1 MDIDHKALNKAKKM
15 NTTVVFEG
23 IKIVGDVKGSH
34 NYYLNGEL
42 DGKIN
47 LSAMLIVGRSG
58 KFSGEAKAQNVVIE
72 GDFEGKLTAKE
83 KVEIRDTGN
92 FVGDI
97 WTPSVLVS
105 DKAYFQ
111 GKVTMTRDG
120 KTETRE
126 VREKVREINQPQ
138 EKKVAEP
145 AALDA

>member
-1 MDIDHKALNKAKKM
+1 MNFDQKALDKAKKM

-23 IKIVGDVKGSH
+23 IRIVGDVKGSH

-58 KFSGEAKAQNVVIE
+58 KFNGEAKAENVVVE

-83 KVEIRDTGN
+83 KVEIRDTGK

-97 WTPSVLVS
+97 WAPSVLVS
-105 DKAYFQ
+105 DRAYFQ
-111 GKVTMTRDG
+111 GKVTMTRDA
-120 KTETRE
+120 KTQTHD
-126 VREKVREINQPQ
+126 VREKIREINQPQ
-138 EKKVAEP
+138 EKKVAEV
-145 AALDA
+145 LDA